1 MSDLDPTGPAQPPLN
16 TVYTTASNPVSKSAS
31 EIAQSQSQSS
41 SANNDD
47 DPNSTASPTDIRV
60 STDIS
65 VSSEDAS
72 STQPVPTSMAR
83 GVRGA
88 GSGEEARGL
97 GEEDVGRHREL
108 DAEQMGAPGEGKV
121 YDAVA
126 GKGLGGATGGQEGLE
141 SDLDRKKAE
150 QAPLREAIEQQ
161 RQQNV
166 DVGGV
171 LGQRGGPAN
180 PVDQDNYPNTSS

>member
-16 TVYTTASNPVSKSAS
+16 SAYTTAANPVSKEPAEAREARANALDDSAS
-31 EIAQSQSQSS
+31 
-41 SANNDD
+41 
-47 DPNSTASPTDIRV
+47 TDIRV
-60 STDIS
+60 STDIHI
-65 VSSEDAS
+65 SSEEVAENDNA
-72 STQPVPTSMAR
+72 VPTSMAR
-83 GVRGA
+83 GVRGS
-88 GSGEEARGL
+88 GPGEESKGL
-97 GEEDVGRHREL
+97 SEEDVGRHREL

-121 YDAVA
+121 YEAIA
-126 GKGLGGATGGQEGLE
+126 GEGLGGRTGGQEGFE

-150 QAPLREAIEQQ
+150 QAPLREAVQQ
-161 RQQNV
+161 ERQKNV